1 MTILIRWRRF
11 WRSYT
16 SITRL
21 DALREIIRSSK

>member
-1 MTILIRWRRF
+1 MRLLICWRRF

-21 DALREIIRSSK
+21 EALRELLRG